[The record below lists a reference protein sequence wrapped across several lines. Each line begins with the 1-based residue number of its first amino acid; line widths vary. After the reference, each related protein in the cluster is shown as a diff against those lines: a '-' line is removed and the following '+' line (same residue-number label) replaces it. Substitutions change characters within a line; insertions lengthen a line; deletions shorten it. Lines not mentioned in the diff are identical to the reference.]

1 MNLGK
6 HLKPF
11 IFLLLVFQQIDS
23 SAQSYKMLLPVF
35 LNTEIMSTNFS
46 PSGFR
51 MVTASKD
58 NYLRIWDLRTKK
70 IIAEINTKQN
80 ELKEAFF
87 SADGTKLL
95 SISRYNFK
103 CWDALKL
110 NLLNTFEFNSYSYT
124 NIGFSKD
131 SKKIL
136 AKSDGSIHFIWQIG
150 FDKAINILD
159 KYRKANDFLPRTIGV
174 DMNADRILF
183 LRGGSLFLCSI
194 TDNKV
199 IWVIENFPNTQTVA
213 QFHIKSNLISAFTTT
228 GEYFLLDGKD
238 GNILYNTKTGVS
250 NDFITEKNGII
261 SNPMPSSYSL
271 NSSETNITVSDSAGN
286 LILLDIQGKIV
297 SKKYA
302 LEKTKIAAVSIAEDG
317 YVSYYNT
324 KGAIK
329 VINLKSN
336 NIVYSDSLLRTWS
349 LFGNTGDTTMDELTE
364 FFKPV
369 KEVDNVNEI
378 IYIAKRGLF
387 FWRGQKY
394 NYFFSLNQKKII
406 LKTPSGILGREG
418 YLDITGGHFML
429 QSSFNKWSIYNL
441 NNGQDFQITTNNQS
455 HEISNIVFNQRK
467 KDLFLLPKSGNI
479 VFSTLNLNTSQIL
492 EHKIDSPKFNNR
504 YYGKYSNKIILNTYD
519 SSICYDFINNK
530 ILFRESNLSNVSI
543 GGVFLAGITKSKIL
557 KLWNFIDDKFDRTVD
572 LGKLDFKQLAV
583 SPSMRY
589 YSFLLRNED
598 IIQYDI
604 ITIKVVGTIKKEN
617 NGDITDI
624 KYSDDS
630 EILCIVNGDSINIY
644 STKDLKKINTLYIP
658 GAFKCYISNENKFL
672 AVGTLNNKIELL
684 DFDTLSKKQIFNRS
698 GSLEFFKDPIVNIEI
713 TRNNNYL
720 LAEYYDGS
728 YCIWRIK
735 DGKMVTQIES
745 VANHFFLPTINS
757 CAFILKNNTVALF
770 DFANEKIIA
779 NIYIENSERYIIQLP
794 EGFYKSSPSLT
805 RDISYFDKKLNTIS
819 FDQLDIKYNRP
830 DKVLEA
836 IGSTDTALIESYR
849 NAYYKRIKKLGI
861 DTTSFKEGFTIPE
874 ADFKNRDAI
883 EYEQITKQL
892 KLQITGKSTENL
904 DRFNIWV
911 NEVPLYGQKGIN
923 LRYKS
928 KNNIDTTLSITL
940 SEGDNNIETSITDVN
955 GIESYHQPLIVKY
968 IPEKKQSAKTYFIG
982 IGINRFADSSNN
994 LSWSV
999 KDIRDLA
1006 TKFGSK
1012 NAVIDTLF
1020 DENVTKENIVA
1031 LKNKLLTTNEEDKVI
1046 IAYSGH
1052 GLLSKEYDYYLST
1065 YPVNF
1070 TQPEQSGLPYDE
1082 LENLLNGIKAR
1093 KKLMLIDAC
1102 HSGEVDKDEM
1112 KNYTVGKDSLDIQG
1126 VKGIILE
1133 TTGENKIGMK
1143 NSFEV
1148 MQELFV
1154 NVGRGTGAT
1163 IISAAAGTQFAL
1175 ERGDLK
1181 NGVFTYCLLEAMNS
1195 NSTIKI
1201 SDLKKVVT
1209 EKVPLLTGGLQ
1220 KPTFR
1225 AETQQ
1230 FDWELW

>member
-1 MNLGK
+1 
-6 HLKPF
+6 
-11 IFLLLVFQQIDS
+11 
-23 SAQSYKMLLPVF
+23 
-35 LNTEIMSTNFS
+35 
-46 PSGFR
+46 
-51 MVTASKD
+51 
-58 NYLRIWDLRTKK
+58 
-70 IIAEINTKQN
+70 
-80 ELKEAFF
+80 
-87 SADGTKLL
+87 
-95 SISRYNFK
+95 
-103 CWDALKL
+103 
-110 NLLNTFEFNSYSYT
+110 
-124 NIGFSKD
+124 
-131 SKKIL
+131 
-136 AKSDGSIHFIWQIG
+136 
-150 FDKAINILD
+150 
-159 KYRKANDFLPRTIGV
+159 
-174 DMNADRILF
+174 
-183 LRGGSLFLCSI
+183 
-194 TDNKV
+194 
-199 IWVIENFPNTQTVA
+199 
-213 QFHIKSNLISAFTTT
+213 
-228 GEYFLLDGKD
+228 
-238 GNILYNTKTGVS
+238 
-250 NDFITEKNGII
+250 
-261 SNPMPSSYSL
+261 
-271 NSSETNITVSDSAGN
+271 
-286 LILLDIQGKIV
+286 
-297 SKKYA
+297 
-302 LEKTKIAAVSIAEDG
+302 
-317 YVSYYNT
+317 
-324 KGAIK
+324 
-329 VINLKSN
+329 
-336 NIVYSDSLLRTWS
+336 
-349 LFGNTGDTTMDELTE
+349 
-364 FFKPV
+364 
-369 KEVDNVNEI
+369 
-378 IYIAKRGLF
+378 
-387 FWRGQKY
+387 
-394 NYFFSLNQKKII
+394 
-406 LKTPSGILGREG
+406 
-418 YLDITGGHFML
+418 
-429 QSSFNKWSIYNL
+429 
-441 NNGQDFQITTNNQS
+441 
-455 HEISNIVFNQRK
+455 
-467 KDLFLLPKSGNI
+467 
-479 VFSTLNLNTSQIL
+479 
-492 EHKIDSPKFNNR
+492 
-504 YYGKYSNKIILNTYD
+504 
-519 SSICYDFINNK
+519 
-530 ILFRESNLSNVSI
+530 
-543 GGVFLAGITKSKIL
+543 
-557 KLWNFIDDKFDRTVD
+557 
-572 LGKLDFKQLAV
+572 
-583 SPSMRY
+583 
-589 YSFLLRNED
+589 
-598 IIQYDI
+598 
-604 ITIKVVGTIKKEN
+604 
-617 NGDITDI
+617 
-624 KYSDDS
+624 
-630 EILCIVNGDSINIY
+630 
-644 STKDLKKINTLYIP
+644 
-658 GAFKCYISNENKFL
+658 
-672 AVGTLNNKIELL
+672 
-684 DFDTLSKKQIFNRS
+684 
-698 GSLEFFKDPIVNIEI
+698 
-713 TRNNNYL
+713 
-720 LAEYYDGS
+720 
-728 YCIWRIK
+728 
-735 DGKMVTQIES
+735 MVTQIES